1 MQSGAYQVSQ
11 TCNFCPPSPGPRA
24 RAPVFKPPREPFSI
38 YGGEQ
43 CVLLM
48 TIFQNLHKR
57 TCQPFTVFMLTI
69 NFIIISFISKTKFSV
84 ILLLPDLHSFCS
96 LPSTNFKT
104 DNTTINVLSI
114 FFLPFCVFSFYSTG
128 MICNI

>member
-1 MQSGAYQVSQ
+1 MRFVNDDISKFTQADLSAVY
-11 TCNFCPPSPGPRA
+11 
-24 RAPVFKPPREPFSI
+24 
-38 YGGEQ
+38 
-43 CVLLM
+43 
-48 TIFQNLHKR
+48 
-57 TCQPFTVFMLTI
+57 TVFMLTI

-84 ILLLPDLHSFCS
+84 ILLLADLHSFCS